1 MWLILLKLRWCCP
14 KFSLHLGVET
24 VRCIACRKCALNR
37 KSLFLIFCLNNRH
50 SATLRRSYTRLSTKK
65 VNRNPRRHRRV
76 IWLSYIPPPALYLT
90 VHITTSSTAY
100 SFSSDLTQAFF
111 VVAERTLRNVIT
123 LLLLLRPKKAY
134 WFFFF
139 CIVHIRFRSMYFTVV
154 EKKLR
159 TVVYYVISGDPLTT
173 ANFLV
178 RYICTVLYHPY
189 KSDVNDKI
197 VSS

>member
-1 MWLILLKLRWCCP
+1 MWLILPKLRWCCP

-24 VRCIACRKCALNR
+24 VRCIAFRKCALNR

-100 SFSSDLTQAFF
+100 SFSSDLTSVLRRRRKNLAKRYKTFTFATAKLFFF
-111 VVAERTLRNVIT
+111 VV
-123 LLLLLRPKKAY
+123 
-134 WFFFF
+134 F
-139 CIVHIRFRSMYFTVV
+139 
-154 EKKLR
+154 
-159 TVVYYVISGDPLTT
+159 
-173 ANFLV
+173 
-178 RYICTVLYHPY
+178 
-189 KSDVNDKI
+189 
-197 VSS
+197 SSSA